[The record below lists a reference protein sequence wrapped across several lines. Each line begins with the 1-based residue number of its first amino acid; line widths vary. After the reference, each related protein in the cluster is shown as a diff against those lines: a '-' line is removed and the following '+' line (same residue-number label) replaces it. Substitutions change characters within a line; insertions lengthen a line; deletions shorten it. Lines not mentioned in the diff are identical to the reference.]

1 MSSTADADSERT
13 SSPVLNLINVLRCFT
28 IEAPEQG
35 VTEIAERVGVHKST
49 VSRLL
54 ATLEGE
60 QIVER
65 VPGSRKYRLGL
76 GLIGIA
82 GPLLA
87 SLDVRRLAYPVL
99 TELSAVTGETAALMV
114 WDGSAAV
121 TVEQVAGPQRV
132 KHTSSMGTRYA
143 TMHSASVMALLA
155 YQEPGLA
162 RKLCSSGALI
172 GDGPEPSIWPEL
184 IDEYEA
190 ELEEVRATGCAVN
203 FRRTFDDEVG
213 VCAVVVDHRGDPVA
227 GLLIAAP
234 AYRVDEAR
242 CAELLE
248 RCREAAAEVSS
259 RLGGTTDIPPGTI

>member
-1 MSSTADADSERT
+1 MSTTADADAERT
-13 SSPVLNLINVLRCFT
+13 SSPVLNLIHVLRCFT
-28 IEAPEQG
+28 VESPEQG

-54 ATLEGE
+54 ATLEKE
-60 QIVER
+60 MIVER
-65 VPGSRKYRLGL
+65 VPSSRKYRLGM

-99 TELSAVTGETAALMV
+99 SDLSVTTGETAALMI

-162 RKLCSSGALI
+162 RKLCTSGALI
-172 GDGPEPSIWPEL
+172 GDGAEPSIWPEL

-190 ELEEVRATGCAVN
+190 ELEEIRSTGRAVN

-213 VCAVVVDHRGDPVA
+213 VCAVVTDHRGHPVA
-227 GLLIAAP
+227 GVLIAAP
-234 AYRVDEAR
+234 AYRVDEQR

-248 RCREAAAEVSS
+248 RCTEAAALVSS
-259 RLGGTTDIPPGTI
+259 RLGGSVGRN